1 MQGEGRQPASVT
13 LAVTVSTAL
22 APTRHASAPH
32 RSRLPD
38 WWGWVVVGLIA
49 LVALLT
55 WLPAADLPL
64 GDSNEG
70 RILARLAIQA
80 RNFWELG
87 PVESAWGSSMI
98 PFHFGGNYAH
108 HPPLTNFA
116 QIAVAGALGQ
126 DEWQIRLF
134 GYLNGLATLVLIP
147 VLLRTLRVGW
157 SATLLATGALAVTP
171 MFWMYG
177 RVGGGFA
184 LIAGLAALVVYLRRT
199 PAPSGWMIVLGALV
213 TAATVMLSWVAAATA
228 ALFWVWLVWARRLD
242 RVSIAL
248 AGGGLAGAAITAAW
262 ILGATDLG
270 ELTSHAATRAGGQ
283 FTFGEFLAS
292 QGEHALLLLP
302 VWFLV
307 LVIPAL
313 AAGLV
318 DHRTRAIV
326 AVTTLVAAVW
336 TFAPQ
341 EGAMTHNFWNLN
353 WLLPVTVGIAALV
366 DAVLTRVPSRWAAG
380 LAVALG
386 LGLVLALVGTVRG
399 PTLRREVGAGAEAGA
414 LLVEHS
420 PFRPGRAL
428 QLGLAGPRWVSWYW
442 DRPVREATA
451 GILEEAPARTMVV
464 LRLDR
469 LPPSSPLKRPSRRPS
484 Q

>member
-1 MQGEGRQPASVT
+1 M
-13 LAVTVSTAL
+13 
-22 APTRHASAPH
+22 
-32 RSRLPD
+32 
-38 WWGWVVVGLIA
+38 VGLIA

-366 DAVLTRVPSRWAAG
+366 DAVLTRVP
-380 LAVALG
+380 VTLG
-386 LGLVLALVGTVRG
+386 G
-399 PTLRREVGAGAEAGA
+399 
-414 LLVEHS
+414 
-420 PFRPGRAL
+420 RPGRGARSGSRPGAGGHGARPDVAARSWGRRRSGGPARRAL
-428 QLGLAGPRWVSWYW
+428 ALPPGTCAPTRAGRPSVGFVVLGPSGTRGH
-442 DRPVREATA
+442 RRHR
-451 GILEEAPARTMVV
+451 LEEAPARTMVV

-469 LPPSSPLKRPSRRPS
+469 LPPEFPD
-484 Q
+484 